1 MSFVSVLRREVF
13 PSLFPPTWHCSHHG
27 HKVRLLAILLFASTF
42 ASTLFAQGSSA
53 ALSGNVVDPA
63 GASVPSAVVILQSV
77 DTHVEQ
83 KTVTSD
89 NGSFSLLNI
98 QPGPYTLRVS
108 KEGFST
114 LEKSGIVL
122 QVNQTAT
129 LNFALAV
136 GSTTQTVDVE
146 ALVSVLDSST
156 AELGTV
162 VGEQSVK
169 DLPLNGRNFTQLL
182 TLTPGVSPVS
192 VGQNS
197 GGGGGFAGAAIG
209 TFTFPSVGGQRNRS
223 NMFLL
228 DGVHDLAFIG
238 NYNYSPIVDDI
249 QEFKVQS
256 HNDLAEFGGVVGGII
271 NVASKSGSNTFHG
284 SGWEFLRNEKLDARN
299 YFQTSRNPLR
309 QNQFGVTVGGPVSIP
324 HLYKGKDRTFFFFGY
339 EAFHQSQATQSTILV
354 PTAAQLGGDFSALRD
369 SQGLFVQLYNPFT
382 TTFDAANN
390 RYTRDPFPNN
400 QIPTSLI
407 SPISALYAKTLL
419 PAAGPV
425 IAGTGGQN
433 LFDNTKAI
441 VKSNNY
447 TGRMDEALTA
457 RDNLFG
463 RVSYADE
470 PISGS
475 AGYPGALNTT
485 LIESWNIAVHESH
498 IFSPSTIVDLTFG
511 RNLGNAVITTTYV
524 NAPKDFGT
532 QLASAGLT
540 PKFITGFLG
549 TPDTLTP
556 KIGIANYASTGG
568 NNIQATQI
576 ANTYQFGGDFTKIL
590 GRHTIKAGVVFQ
602 SNNFFGP
609 IAGSNINFGASQ
621 TASLYTQ
628 QSAPGVSSTT
638 GNGLASFLLGV
649 QSNSLRR
656 DSLESEHGGW
666 IDGIY
671 LQDQFKVSQNL
682 SVNVGFRYDVS
693 LWPAYG
699 DLKNGQGYV
708 GSMDLSNGTYVVS
721 AAPPACSPTQ
731 GAPCLPGG
739 VLPNNVVVTG
749 NSNHGI
755 HNTDYGNR
763 QGRVGFAYKA
773 TTNTAIRAGYSRFY
787 DEWNGVAQFAQNVGG
802 NWPSVGLLDTGQQ
815 NINTINATISD
826 PANQGSGAL
835 SYPPATPFGNQTFYF
850 APNMKTPYT
859 DQWNIGIDQQF
870 SKVATLSIAYAG
882 SHGGRL
888 DLGGIHNTAR
898 VASTGNAASV
908 KSLRQYPY
916 IVPTFYDD
924 SVGNS
929 NYHALQTRFVSTAR
943 NGLTY
948 LVSYTWSKS
957 IDLASS
963 GDFGA
968 EGTSLQD
975 PYHPQRDR
983 SVSGFDLT
991 HIFSASAVY
1000 ELPFGKGR
1008 RFATSGVISAL
1019 TGGWQLNGIVNFNTG
1034 APYQV
1039 DVSQDIANTGVGFV
1053 HSNVVG
1059 KPFTSPRLPS
1069 KWLNPASFATPAFGA
1084 FGTMGRNAIRDPWNK
1099 NLDLSLFRTIPLY
1112 DRVAL
1117 TLRLETFNLTNSV
1130 VFGRP
1135 NTTLNSTNFGV
1146 ITSTANNPRQLQ
1158 LAAKITF

>member
-1 MSFVSVLRREVF
+1 MSVATSLHREIARGISSITHCHARYRCARRA
-13 PSLFPPTWHCSHHG
+13 
-27 HKVRLLAILLFASTF
+27 AILLLALAIPAPF
-42 ASTLFAQGSSA
+42 LAQGSSA
-53 ALSGNVVDPA
+53 ALSGVVTDPL
-63 GASVPSAVVILQSV
+63 GASVPAAIVILQNV

-83 KTVTSD
+83 RTITSD

-98 QPGPYTLRVS
+98 QPGPYTIRVT

-114 LEKSGIVL
+114 LEKSGIIL

-129 LNFALAV
+129 LNFALNV
-136 GSTTQTVDVE
+136 GSTSQTVDVQ
-146 ALVSVLDSST
+146 ATVSTVDSST

-162 VGEQSVK
+162 VAEKSVK

-197 GGGGGFAGAAIG
+197 GGGGGFAGSAIG

-284 SGWEFLRNEKLDARN
+284 SGWEFLRNEKMDARN
-299 YFQTSRNPLR
+299 YFQTARNPLR
-309 QNQFGVTVGGPVSIP
+309 QNQFGATVGGPVSIP
-324 HLYKGKDRTFFFFGY
+324 HIYKGKDRTFFFFGY
-339 EAFHQSQATQSTILV
+339 EAFHQSQATQNTVLV
-354 PTAAQLGGDFSALRD
+354 PTTAQLAGDFSGLRD
-369 SQGLFVQLYNPFT
+369 TQGLFVQLYNPFT
-382 TTFDAANN
+382 TTFDALNN
-390 RYTRDPFPNN
+390 RYTRTPFPNN
-400 QIPTSLI
+400 QIPASLI
-407 SPISALYAKTLL
+407 SPVSALYAKTLL

-425 IAGTGGQN
+425 IAGTGGRN
-433 LFDNTKAI
+433 LYDNTKAI

-447 TGRMDEALTA
+447 TGRIDQSFGTK
-457 RDNLFG
+457 DNLFG
-463 RVSYADE
+463 RVSYSDQ

-485 LIESWNIAVHESH
+485 LIESWNIAVHETH
-498 IFSPSTIVDLTFG
+498 VFSPSTILDLTFG
-511 RNLGNAVITTTYV
+511 RNLGNATVTTMYV
-524 NAPKDFGT
+524 NAPKDFGS
-532 QLASAGLT
+532 QLTAAGLT
-540 PKFITGFLG
+540 SKFITGFLS

-556 KIGIANYASTGG
+556 KITIANYASTGG
-568 NNIQATQI
+568 NNLQATQI
-576 ANTYQFGGDFTKIL
+576 ANTYQFGGDFTKII
-590 GRHTIKAGVVFQ
+590 GRHTIKTGVNYQ
-602 SNNFFGP
+602 SNNFLGP
-609 IAGSNINFGASQ
+609 IAGSSINFGASQ

-628 QSAPGVSSTT
+628 RAAAGVSPTT
-638 GNGLASFLLGV
+638 GNALASFLLGI
-649 QSNSLRR
+649 QTSSQRR
-656 DSLESEHGGW
+656 DSLESEHGGSVN
-666 IDGIY
+666 GIY
-671 LQDQFKVSQNL
+671 IQDQFKATQNL
-682 SVNVGFRYDVS
+682 SINLGFRYDVS

-699 DLKNGQGYV
+699 DLNNGQGSV
-708 GSMDLSNGTYVVS
+708 GSMDLSNGTYVIS
-721 AAPPACSPTQ
+721 APPPACSATQ
-731 GAPCLPGG
+731 GAPCLPNGQ
-739 VLPNNVVVTG
+739 LPANVVVTG

-755 HNTDYGNR
+755 HNTDYGNW

-773 TTNTAIRAGYSRFY
+773 SADTAIRAGYSRFY

-815 NINTINATISD
+815 NINTINATIND
-826 PANQGSGAL
+826 PANQGSGRL

-859 DQWNIGIDQQF
+859 DQWNIGADQQF
-870 SKVATLSIAYAG
+870 GNQATLSIAYAG

-888 DLGGIHNTAR
+888 DLGGIHNTAQIP
-898 VASTGNAASV
+898 STGNAAAV
-908 KSLRQYPY
+908 KALREYPY

-924 SVGNS
+924 STGNS
-929 NYHALQTRFVSTAR
+929 NYHALQTRLTSSTH

-948 LVSYTWSKS
+948 LISYTWSKS

-991 HIFSASAVY
+991 HIFSTSVVY
-1000 ELPFGKGR
+1000 ELPFGKGK
-1008 RFATSGVISAL
+1008 RFATSGIASAL
-1019 TGGWQLNGIVNFNTG
+1019 AGGWQLNSIVNLNSG

-1053 HSNVVG
+1053 HSNLIG
-1059 KPFTSPRLPS
+1059 RPFTSPRLPS
-1069 KWLNPASFATPAFGA
+1069 QWLNPASFATPAFGT
-1084 FGTMGRNAIRDPWNK
+1084 FGTMGRNSLRNPWNK
-1099 NLDLSLFRTIPLY
+1099 NLDLSLFRTIPIY

-1117 TLRLETFNLTNSV
+1117 TLRLETFNLTNTV
-1130 VFGRP
+1130 VFGQP

-1146 ITSTANNPRQLQ
+1146 VTFTANNPRQLQ

>member
-1 MSFVSVLRREVF
+1 MFLVTTQQYTDVSRTAFIELSATSRNVARLAGF
-13 PSLFPPTWHCSHHG
+13 LIF
-27 HKVRLLAILLFASTF
+27 LLALCSNLN
-42 ASTLFAQGSSA
+42 AQGSSA
-53 ALSGNVVDPA
+53 ALSGIVTDPA
-63 GASVPSAVVILQSV
+63 GNSVPSADVTLQSV
-77 DTHVEQ
+77 ETHVEQ
-83 KTVTSD
+83 KTTTSD

-98 QPGPYTLRVS
+98 QPGTYVVRVA

-114 LEKSGIVL
+114 LEKSGIIL

-136 GSTTQTVDVE
+136 GSTSQTVDVQ
-146 ALVSVLDSST
+146 ANVSVLDSST

-162 VGEQSVK
+162 VAEKSVK

-271 NVASKSGSNTFHG
+271 NVASKSGTNTFHG
-284 SGWEFLRNEKLDARN
+284 SGWEFLRNEKMDARN
-299 YFQTSRNPLR
+299 YFQTARNPLR
-309 QNQFGVTVGGPVSIP
+309 QNQFGLTIGGPVDIP

-339 EAFHQSQATQSTILV
+339 EAFHQSQATQSTIRV
-354 PTAAQLGGDFSALRD
+354 PTAAQLGGDFSNLRD
-369 SQGLFVQLYNPFT
+369 SQGLLIQLYNPFT
-382 TTFDAANN
+382 TTFDAVNN
-390 RYTRDPFPNN
+390 RYVRTPFTNN
-400 QIPTSLI
+400 QIPANLL
-407 SPISALYAKTLL
+407 SPISLLYAKTLL

-425 IAGTGGQN
+425 IPGTGGQN
-433 LFDNTKAI
+433 LYDNTKAI

-447 TGRMDEALTA
+447 TGRIDESLGSHDT
-457 RDNLFG
+457 LFG
-463 RVSYADE
+463 RISYSDQ

-485 LIESWNIAVHESH
+485 LIESWNIAVHETH
-498 IFSPSTIVDLTFG
+498 IFNPSTIFDLTFG
-511 RNLGNAVITTTYV
+511 RNLGNATVTTTYV
-524 NAPKDFGT
+524 NAPANFGT
-532 QLASAGLT
+532 QLTSGGLT
-540 PKFITGFLG
+540 PKFITGFLS
-549 TPDTLTP
+549 TTATLTP
-556 KIGIANYASTGG
+556 KISIANYASTGG
-568 NNIQATQI
+568 NNLQATQI
-576 ANTYQFGGDFTKIL
+576 ANTYQVGGDFTKVF
-590 GRHTIKAGVVFQ
+590 GRHTFKAGVTYQ
-602 SNNFFGP
+602 SNNFLGP
-609 IAGSNINFGASQ
+609 LAGASINFGASQ
-621 TASLYTQ
+621 TASLYTPP
-628 QSAPGVSSTT
+628 SAPGISPIT
-638 GNGLASFLLGV
+638 GDGLASFLLGV
-649 QSNSLRR
+649 QTSSQRR
-656 DSLESEHGGW
+656 DSLETEHGGSV
-666 IDGIY
+666 DGIY
-671 LQDQFKVSQNL
+671 VQDQFKINQNL
-682 SVNVGFRYDVS
+682 SLNLGLRYDVS

-699 DLKNGQGYV
+699 DLNNGQGYV
-708 GSMDLSNGTYVVS
+708 GSMDLSNGTYVIS
-721 AAPPACSPTQ
+721 AAPPTCSATV

-739 VLPNNVVVTG
+739 VLPLNVVVTG

-755 HNTDYGNR
+755 HNTDYSNV
-763 QGRVGFAYKA
+763 QGRVGFAYKVTSNIA
-773 TTNTAIRAGYSRFY
+773 VRAGYSRFY

-815 NINTINATISD
+815 NINTVNATIND
-826 PANQGSGAL
+826 PANQGAGTL

-859 DQWNIGIDQQF
+859 DQWNIGVDQQLGRQ
-870 SKVATLSIAYAG
+870 ATLSIAYAG

-898 VASTGNAASV
+898 MPSTGNAAAV
-908 KSLRQYPY
+908 QALRQYPY

-929 NYHALQTRFVSTAR
+929 NYHALQTRISSTPH

-991 HIFSASAVY
+991 HIFSTSVVY

-1008 RFATSGVISAL
+1008 RFVTSGLGSAL
-1019 TGGWQLNGIVNFNTG
+1019 AGGWQLNSIVNLNSG

-1053 HSNVVG
+1053 HSNRVG
-1059 KPFTSPRLPS
+1059 APYTSPRTPTQ
-1069 KWLNPASFATPAFGA
+1069 WLNPSSFATPAFGT
-1084 FGTMGRNAIRDPWNK
+1084 FGTMGRNSLRDPWNK

-1146 ITSTANNPRQLQ
+1146 VTSQANNPRQLQ